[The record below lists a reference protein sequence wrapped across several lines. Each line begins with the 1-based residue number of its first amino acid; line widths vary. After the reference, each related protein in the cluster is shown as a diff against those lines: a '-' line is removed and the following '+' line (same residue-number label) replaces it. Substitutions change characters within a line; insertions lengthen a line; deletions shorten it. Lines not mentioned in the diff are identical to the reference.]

1 MFNLTGKKYFLVGN
15 CTFAP
20 DDLVKLP
27 NQDVDFIKVNLPIGF
42 KQATGK
48 KYIKLYGC
56 TLTYAAHFRNSV
68 FEELQEQTYTPM
80 HTTFHSN
87 MTNMT
92 NTRSDINIDQF
103 QLDPENPPTHLDRY
117 TDYVST
123 TNNYMMQKSFEI
135 SNEVANNEIHFYFID
150 QYGQRVKILKID
162 REEYNDIDPNTGV
175 DKGIDE
181 RFFSFQALYK
191 IEMELISS

>member
-1 MFNLTGKKYFLVGN
+1 
-15 CTFAP
+15 
-20 DDLVKLP
+20 
-27 NQDVDFIKVNLPIGF
+27 
-42 KQATGK
+42 
-48 KYIKLYGC
+48 
-56 TLTYAAHFRNSV
+56 
-68 FEELQEQTYTPM
+68 
-80 HTTFHSN
+80 
-87 MTNMT
+87 MT

-103 QLDPENPPTHLDRY
+103 QLDHNNPPTHLDRY

-162 REEYNDIDPNTGV
+162 REEYEDIDPNTQIVRGT
-175 DKGIDE
+175 DE

>member
-15 CTFAP
+15 CTFTP
-20 DDLVKLP
+20 DDLVNLL
-27 NQDVDFIKVNLPIGF
+27 NQDIDYIKVNLPIGF

-56 TLTYAAHFRNSV
+56 TLTYAAHFRNARD
-68 FEELQEQTYTPM
+68 EELQEQTYTPM
-80 HTTFHSN
+80 YTTFHSN

-92 NTRSDINIDQF
+92 NTRSDINIDQI
-103 QLDPENPPTHLDRY
+103 QLDPDNPPHILIDILIMYLHLI
-117 TDYVST
+117 TKC
-123 TNNYMMQKSFEI
+123 N
-135 SNEVANNEIHFYFID
+135 IHFYFID

-162 REEYNDIDPNTGV
+162 REKYDVIAEDS
-175 DKGIDE
+175 GIVRSREE

>member
-15 CTFAP
+15 CTFTP
-20 DDLVKLP
+20 DDLVNLP

-56 TLTYAAHFRNSV
+56 TLTCAAHFRNSRL
-68 FEELQEQTYTPM
+68 EELQEQTYTPM
-80 HTTFHSN
+80 HITFHSN

-92 NTRSDINIDQF
+92 NTRSDINIDQI
-103 QLDPENPPTHLDRY
+103 QLDPDNPPTHLDRY
-117 TDYVST
+117 TDYVSS

-162 REEYNDIDPNTGV
+162 REEYEDIDPNTGILEPMK
-175 DKGIDE
+175 D
-181 RFFSFQALYK
+181 
-191 IEMELISS
+191 